1 MIFLAYDTVFR
12 YTFVI
17 NVIKH
22 KKISPLHENV
32 IFLRQNADIFL
43 TSGPPLRTL
52 EKINN
57 LEIFKINP
65 FLRFF
70 VKIKTTVEYFN
81 LPSTN
86 TISSKIQILMRN
98 GLILQYKIIFHSYEY
113 PH

>member
-1 MIFLAYDTVFR
+1 MIFLANVTVFLN
-12 YTFVI
+12 TFVKI
-17 NVIKH
+17 NVMKH
-22 KKISPLHENV
+22 KKIFP
-32 IFLRQNADIFL
+32 RKNADIFL

-98 GLILQYKIIFHSYEY
+98 IKIIFHSYEY